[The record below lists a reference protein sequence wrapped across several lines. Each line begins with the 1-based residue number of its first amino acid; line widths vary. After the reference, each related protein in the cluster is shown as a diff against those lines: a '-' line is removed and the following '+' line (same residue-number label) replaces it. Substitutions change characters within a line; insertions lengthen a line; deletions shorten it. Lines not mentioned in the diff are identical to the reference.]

1 MNSNNTI
8 EAKPY
13 AIVLL
18 VVAIISTLIVAV
30 TPFISVISVEILG
43 ITETESGM
51 DYLFNKDTRESE
63 TVYDEK
69 LDIFVE
75 ENEHLITEK
84 TPQIFIKLLV
94 AVAFIFVVVGA
105 IICFRFYSSGFSLHN
120 SLSILFILNLIYSVL
135 YFVLFFIISKSDE
148 VKNLDMIKI
157 GENLYAP
164 TIFQVICFVVGKFA
178 NNLYLKALSGNA
190 PYTIFN
196 SGNGVKNAN
205 KTDVSI
211 ESEKIDL
218 LLKYKKLYDNG
229 VITEEEFKEKK
240 DLLLNYR
247 NDDVDGNAFDFECV
261 EIEKLYSLK
270 LISEEEKQE
279 LLNSKLKKRNKE

>member
-51 DYLFNKDTRESE
+51 DYFFNKDTRESE

-84 TPQIFIKLLV
+84 TPQIFIKLLEN
-94 AVAFIFVVVGA
+94 
-105 IICFRFYSSGFSLHN
+105 R
-120 SLSILFILNLIYSVL
+120 SI
-135 YFVLFFIISKSDE
+135 
-148 VKNLDMIKI
+148 
-157 GENLYAP
+157 
-164 TIFQVICFVVGKFA
+164 
-178 NNLYLKALSGNA
+178 
-190 PYTIFN
+190 
-196 SGNGVKNAN
+196 
-205 KTDVSI
+205 
-211 ESEKIDL
+211 
-218 LLKYKKLYDNG
+218 
-229 VITEEEFKEKK
+229 
-240 DLLLNYR
+240 
-247 NDDVDGNAFDFECV
+247 
-261 EIEKLYSLK
+261 
-270 LISEEEKQE
+270 
-279 LLNSKLKKRNKE
+279 